1 MFPDE
6 QDGDRVTPNDGAR
19 GGARAAVD
27 DFSQVAP
34 VETVTS
40 SDGRGWRGVRVLRFR
55 HTSGEV
61 EVPPFTAHAVI
72 VHLGPPVDV
81 GKSVNGGRLCDA
93 RVVRGEVAV
102 IPAGVPTLWRWGEQL
117 ADRLH
122 LYLDPALLEGVA
134 AEAGLGREGFEV
146 LDGLSVRDPLVEQ
159 VGLSLLSELESGG
172 PTGPLYAE
180 SLANALAAHVVRE
193 HSSLGR
199 RAVRRLDRHPGR
211 GLSSRVLR
219 RTVEYVE
226 ENLAG
231 DLSLAEI
238 AGAAN
243 MSPYHFSRLF
253 KESVGSPPHRYVV
266 ARRVERAKE
275 LLLGTDLP
283 IAEVARGVGFS
294 GQSHLHFHVKRLLG
308 ATPASLR
315 SRAPA
320 RP

>member
-1 MFPDE
+1 M
-6 QDGDRVTPNDGAR
+6 
-19 GGARAAVD
+19 
-27 DFSQVAP
+27 
-34 VETVTS
+34 
-40 SDGRGWRGVRVLRFR
+40 
-55 HTSGEV
+55 
-61 EVPPFTAHAVI
+61 
-72 VHLGPPVDV
+72 DV
-81 GKSVNGGRLCDA
+81 GESVDGGRPREA

-102 IPAGVPTLWRWGEQL
+102 IPAGVPTLWRWGEQP

-134 AEAGLGREGFEV
+134 AEAGLSREGFEV
-146 LDGLSVRDPLVEQ
+146 LDGLCVRDPLVEH
-159 VGLSLLSELESGG
+159 VGLSLLSELETGG
-172 PTGPLYAE
+172 PAGPLYAE

-219 RTVEYVE
+219 RAVEYVE

-315 SRAPA
+315 SRGPA

>member
-1 MFPDE
+1 VFPDE
-6 QDGDRVTPNDGAR
+6 QDGDWVTPNDGAR
-19 GGARAAVD
+19 GRARAAVD

-81 GKSVNGGRLCDA
+81 GESVNGGRLRDA
-93 RVVRGEVAV
+93 RVMRGEVAV

-159 VGLSLLSELESGG
+159 VGLLLLSELESG
-172 PTGPLYAE
+172 PAGPLYAE

-199 RAVRRLDRHPGR
+199 RAVHRLDRHSGR

-231 DLSLAEI
+231 ELSLAEI

-266 ARRVERAKE
+266 ARRVERAKD

-283 IAEVARGVGFS
+283 IAEVAREVGFS

-315 SRAPA
+315 SRGPA

>member
-1 MFPDE
+1 M
-6 QDGDRVTPNDGAR
+6 
-19 GGARAAVD
+19 
-27 DFSQVAP
+27 
-34 VETVTS
+34 
-40 SDGRGWRGVRVLRFR
+40 
-55 HTSGEV
+55 
-61 EVPPFTAHAVI
+61 
-72 VHLGPPVDV
+72 DV
-81 GKSVNGGRLCDA
+81 GESVDGGCPREA

-102 IPAGVPTLWRWGEQL
+102 IPAGVPTLWRWGGQA

-134 AEAGLGREGFEV
+134 AEAGLGREGFKV
-146 LDGLSVRDPLVEQ
+146 LDGLCVRDPLVEH
-159 VGLSLLSELESGG
+159 VGLSLLSELETGG
-172 PTGPLYAE
+172 PAGPLYAE

-193 HSSLGR
+193 HSSLGG
-199 RAVRRLDRHPGR
+199 RAVRRLDRLPGR
-211 GLSSRVLR
+211 GLSSRILQ

-231 DLSLAEI
+231 ELSLAEI

-243 MSPYHFSRLF
+243 MSPRHFSRLF
-253 KESVGSPPHRYVV
+253 KEAVGSPPHRYVV
-266 ARRVERAKE
+266 ERRVERAKD

-294 GQSHLHFHVKRLLG
+294 SQSHLHFHVKRLLG

-315 SRAPA
+315 SRGAA

>member
-27 DFSQVAP
+27 NFSQVAP

-40 SDGRGWRGVRVLRFR
+40 SVGRGWRGVRVLRFR

-81 GKSVNGGRLCDA
+81 GESVNGGRLRDA

-122 LYLDPALLEGVA
+122 FYLNPALLEGVA

-159 VGLSLLSELESGG
+159 VGLSHLSELESGG
-172 PTGPLYAE
+172 PSGPLYAE
-180 SLANALAAHVVRE
+180 SLANALAAHVVRK
-193 HSSLGR
+193 HSSLVR
-199 RAVRRLDRHPGR
+199 RSVRRLDRHPGR
-211 GLSSRVLR
+211 REPGFTWEETSRADDLR
-219 RTVEYVE
+219 R
-226 ENLAG
+226 
-231 DLSLAEI
+231 
-238 AGAAN
+238 
-243 MSPYHFSRLF
+243 
-253 KESVGSPPHRYVV
+253 
-266 ARRVERAKE
+266 
-275 LLLGTDLP
+275 
-283 IAEVARGVGFS
+283 
-294 GQSHLHFHVKRLLG
+294 
-308 ATPASLR
+308 ATGG
-315 SRAPA
+315 
-320 RP
+320 

>member
-1 MFPDE
+1 
-6 QDGDRVTPNDGAR
+6 VTPTDGAR
-19 GGARAAVD
+19 GAPAAVD

-34 VETVTS
+34 VETVFS
-40 SDGRGWRGVRVLRFR
+40 SDGKGWRGVRVLRFR
-55 HTSGEV
+55 HTSGEI

-81 GKSVNGGRLCDA
+81 EESVDGRLREA

-102 IPAGVPTLWRWGEQL
+102 IPAGVPTLWRWGEQA

-134 AEAGLGREGFEV
+134 AEAGLDREGFEV
-146 LDGLSVRDPLVEQ
+146 LDGLCARDPLVEQ
-159 VGLSLLSELESGG
+159 IGLALLSELETGG
-172 PTGPLYAE
+172 LAGPLYAE
-180 SLANALAAHVVRE
+180 SLANALAAHIVRE
-193 HSSLGR
+193 HSSLGGR
-199 RAVRRLDRHPGR
+199 PARRLDRRPGR
-211 GLSSRVLR
+211 GLSRQALR
-219 RTVEYVE
+219 RAVEHVE

-238 AGAAN
+238 AGAAY
-243 MSPYHFSRLF
+243 MSPRHFSRLF
-253 KESVGSPPHRYVV
+253 KESAGTPPHRYVV
-266 ARRVERAKE
+266 ERRVERAKD

-283 IAEVARGVGFS
+283 IAEVAREVGFS

-315 SRAPA
+315 SRGAA
-320 RP
+320 TGERRT

>member
-1 MFPDE
+1 M
-6 QDGDRVTPNDGAR
+6 TPVDDAR
-19 GGARAAVD
+19 EEARAAVD

-34 VETVTS
+34 VETVSS
-40 SDGRGWRGVRVLRFR
+40 SDGRGWRGVRALRFR

-61 EVPPFTAHAVI
+61 EVPPFSAHAVI
-72 VHLGPPVDV
+72 IHLGPPVDV
-81 GKSVNGGRLCDA
+81 GESVDGGHLSEA

-102 IPAGVPTLWRWGEQL
+102 IPAGVPTLWRWGQQP

-134 AEAGLGREGFEV
+134 AEAGLGRGGFEV
-146 LDGLSVRDPLVEQ
+146 LDGLCVRDPLVEQ
-159 VGLSLLSELESGG
+159 VGLSLLSELETGG
-172 PTGPLYAE
+172 PAGPLYAE

-193 HSSLGR
+193 HSSVGR
-199 RAVRRLDRHPGR
+199 RAVRRLDRPPGR

-243 MSPYHFSRLF
+243 MSPRHFSRLF
-253 KESVGSPPHRYVV
+253 KEAVGSPPHRYVV
-266 ARRVERAKE
+266 ERRVERAKD

-294 GQSHLHFHVKRLLG
+294 SQSHLHFHVKRLLG

-315 SRAPA
+315 SRGPA
-320 RP
+320 RS

>member
-1 MFPDE
+1 M
-6 QDGDRVTPNDGAR
+6 TPNDGAR

-34 VETVTS
+34 VETVSS
-40 SDGRGWRGVRVLRFR
+40 SDGKGWRGVRALRFR

-81 GKSVNGGRLCDA
+81 GESVTGGRPREA

-102 IPAGVPTLWRWGEQL
+102 IPAGVPTLWRWGEQV

-146 LDGLSVRDPLVEQ
+146 LDGLCVRDPLVEQ
-159 VGLSLLSELESGG
+159 VGLSLLSELETGG
-172 PTGPLYAE
+172 PAGPLYAE

-226 ENLAG
+226 ENLSG
-231 DLSLAEI
+231 ELSLAEI

-243 MSPYHFSRLF
+243 MSPRHFSRLF
-253 KESVGSPPHRYVV
+253 KEAVGSPPHRYVV

-283 IAEVARGVGFS
+283 IAEVALRVGFS

-315 SRAPA
+315 SRGLA

>member
-1 MFPDE
+1 M
-6 QDGDRVTPNDGAR
+6 
-19 GGARAAVD
+19 D
-27 DFSQVAP
+27 DFSHVAP
-34 VETVTS
+34 VETVSS
-40 SDGRGWRGVRVLRFR
+40 SDGKGWRGVRALRFR

-81 GKSVNGGRLCDA
+81 GESVDGGRPREA
-93 RVVRGEVAV
+93 RVVRGEVTV
-102 IPAGVPTLWRWGEQL
+102 IPAGVPTLWRWGEQA

-122 LYLDPALLEGVA
+122 LYLDPALVEGVA

-146 LDGLSVRDPLVEQ
+146 LDGLCARDPLVEQ
-159 VGLSLLSELESGG
+159 VGLSLLSELETGG
-172 PTGPLYAE
+172 PAGPLYAE
-180 SLANALAAHVVRE
+180 SLAHALAAHVVRE
-193 HSSLGR
+193 HSSLGG
-199 RAVRRLDRHPGR
+199 RAARSLDRRPGR

-219 RTVEYVE
+219 HTVEYVE

-238 AGAAN
+238 ARAAN
-243 MSPYHFSRLF
+243 MSPRHFSRLF

-266 ARRVERAKE
+266 ERRVERAKD

-294 GQSHLHFHVKRLLG
+294 GQSHLHFHVRRLLG
-308 ATPASLR
+308 ATPASFR
-315 SRAPA
+315 SRGPA
-320 RP
+320 RSGAPRP

>member
-1 MFPDE
+1 
-6 QDGDRVTPNDGAR
+6 VT
-19 GGARAAVD
+19 VD

-34 VETVTS
+34 VEIVSS
-40 SDGRGWRGVRVLRFR
+40 SDGKGWRGVRALRFR

-81 GKSVNGGRLCDA
+81 GESVDGGRLREA

-102 IPAGVPTLWRWGEQL
+102 IPAGVPTLWRWGEQP

-146 LDGLSVRDPLVEQ
+146 LDGLCARDPLVEH
-159 VGLSLLSELESGG
+159 VGLSLLSELETGG
-172 PTGPLYAE
+172 PAGPLYAE

-315 SRAPA
+315 SRGPA

>member
-1 MFPDE
+1 
-6 QDGDRVTPNDGAR
+6 
-19 GGARAAVD
+19 VD

-34 VETVTS
+34 VETVSS

-81 GKSVNGGRLCDA
+81 GESVDGGHLREA

-102 IPAGVPTLWRWGEQL
+102 IPAGVPTLWRWGEQA

-122 LYLDPALLEGVA
+122 LYLDSALLEGVA

-146 LDGLSVRDPLVEQ
+146 LDGLCAHDPLVEQ
-159 VGLSLLSELESGG
+159 VGLSLLSELETGG
-172 PTGPLYAE
+172 PAGALYAE

-193 HSSLGR
+193 HSSLGG
-199 RAVRRLDRHPGR
+199 RAVRRLDRLPGR
-211 GLSSRVLR
+211 GLSSRVLQ

-226 ENLAG
+226 ENLAD

-238 AGAAN
+238 AGVAN
-243 MSPYHFSRLF
+243 VSPRHFSRLF
-253 KESVGSPPHRYVV
+253 KEAVGSPPHRYVV
-266 ARRVERAKE
+266 ERRVERAKE

-283 IAEVARGVGFS
+283 IAEIARGVGFS

-308 ATPASLR
+308 VTPASLR
-315 SRAPA
+315 SRGPA